1 MNERLC
7 RLDIIQT
14 DAGWGWAFFGKNRKQ
29 ISRSSE
35 VYNKR
40 SSVILSAEL
49 GSPVSYVLEG
59 LTGGRPAERYDYLE
73 QVWEEVQVREV
84 DKRGQAGE
92 VPSVGSQP

>member
-7 RLDIIQT
+7 RLDVVRT
-14 DAGWGWAFFGKNRKQ
+14 NAGWSWAFFGKNRKE

-59 LTGGRPAERYDYLE
+59 LTGGRPAERYDILE

-84 DKRGQAGE
+84 DRRGEGLDGPQ
-92 VPSVGSQP
+92 S